1 MTVYPDHVAAHVAAI
16 AVLAAVIGRSYS
28 GRGAALEIA
37 QADVAVMH
45 LGPVLARLGAGD
57 DGSPGETARVL
68 PCAGDDEWCV
78 IDVRDEG
85 DRTRLAALVEGT
97 DLDRWTSVRRPDDV
111 MAALQAAGVPAGSMR
126 RLPELLTDPHLAA
139 RQSFRTMA
147 HPLLSRPVPANA
159 RAARFSTIGDPPLRP
174 APVPGEHTRDI
185 GRTLLGLSPA
195 DIDRLVHDGVLQEGR
210 VS

>member
-1 MTVYPDHVAAHVAAI
+1 
-16 AVLAAVIGRSYS
+16 
-28 GRGAALEIA
+28 
-37 QADVAVMH
+37 
-45 LGPVLARLGAGD
+45 
-57 DGSPGETARVL
+57 VL

-85 DRTRLAALVEGT
+85 DRTRLAAVVEGT
-97 DLDRWTSVRRPDDV
+97 DLERWTSVRRPDDV
-111 MAALQAAGVPAGSMR
+111 MAAMQAAGVPAGSMR

-185 GRTLLGLSPA
+185 GRTLLGLSPT
-195 DIDRLVHDGVLQEGR
+195 DIDRLVHDGVLQEGS